1 MVRASTV
8 GAHLPA
14 SGLDIFGDLRKMNK
28 RQLYYQVLNFA
39 MIVSSALMIWKGL
52 IVLTGSES
60 PIVVVL
66 SGSMEPAFHRGDLLF
81 LTNFRE
87 DPIRAGEIVV
97 FKVEGRDIPIVHRVI
112 KVHEKDNG
120 DIKFLTKGDNNEVD
134 DRGLYKEGQNWLEKK
149 DVVGRARGFLP
160 YVGMVT
166 IIMNDYPKFKRPA
179 PAAAKSLQSCP
190 TLCDPIDGS
199 PPGSAIPGILQVLG
213 LLRAGL
219 EEGYSPVGGT
229 GLSSSDLRIWNPY
242 RSLMEMEMATR
253 FSILAWTLH
262 GQRSLAGDS
271 PRGCKSRTRRH

>member
-1 MVRASTV
+1 MVRAGVV
-8 GAHLPA
+8 GTHLPT

-66 SGSMEPAFHRGDLLF
+66 R
-81 LTNFRE
+81 
-87 DPIRAGEIVV
+87 
-97 FKVEGRDIPIVHRVI
+97 
-112 KVHEKDNG
+112 DNG

-166 IIMNDYPKFKRPA
+166 IIMNDYPKFKYA
-179 PAAAKSLQSCP
+179 LLAVMGAY
-190 TLCDPIDGS
+190 
-199 PPGSAIPGILQVLG
+199 VL
-213 LLRAGL
+213 LKR
-219 EEGYSPVGGT
+219 ES
-229 GLSSSDLRIWNPY
+229 
-242 RSLMEMEMATR
+242 
-253 FSILAWTLH
+253 
-262 GQRSLAGDS
+262 
-271 PRGCKSRTRRH
+271 

>member
-1 MVRASTV
+1 MVRAGAV
-8 GAHLPA
+8 GTHLPT
-14 SGLDIFGDLRKMNK
+14 SSLDIFGDLRKMNK

-149 DVVGRARGFLP
+149 DVVGRARGQDGFSERYYYGKHEIP
-160 YVGMVT
+160 GEE
-166 IIMNDYPKFKRPA
+166 RS
-179 PAAAKSLQSCP
+179 SLQEQH
-190 TLCDPIDGS
+190 
-199 PPGSAIPGILQVLG
+199 LQFKQANPVLKP
-213 LLRAGL
+213 AG
-219 EEGYSPVGGT
+219 
-229 GLSSSDLRIWNPY
+229 
-242 RSLMEMEMATR
+242 AC
-253 FSILAWTLH
+253 
-262 GQRSLAGDS
+262 RSLAVRMDS
-271 PRGCKSRTRRH
+271 GSEGL

>member
-1 MVRASTV
+1 MVRAGAV
-8 GAHLPA
+8 GTRLPA

-112 KVHEKDNG
+112 KVHEK
-120 DIKFLTKGDNNEVD
+120 
-134 DRGLYKEGQNWLEKK
+134 
-149 DVVGRARGFLP
+149 FLP

-166 IIMNDYPKFKRPA
+166 IIMNDYPKFKYA
-179 PAAAKSLQSCP
+179 LLAVMGAY
-190 TLCDPIDGS
+190 
-199 PPGSAIPGILQVLG
+199 VL
-213 LLRAGL
+213 LKR
-219 EEGYSPVGGT
+219 ES
-229 GLSSSDLRIWNPY
+229 
-242 RSLMEMEMATR
+242 
-253 FSILAWTLH
+253 
-262 GQRSLAGDS
+262 
-271 PRGCKSRTRRH
+271 

>member
-1 MVRASTV
+1 MHAGNCSPRLSRHAGRERGGVKKRTTSPEEPGAPAV
-8 GAHLPA
+8 GAVVLRGRDERSEPGIGA
-14 SGLDIFGDLRKMNK
+14 CPRAAMDLFGDLRRMNK

-52 IVLTGSES
+52 IVITGSES

-81 LTNFRE
+81 LTNFHD

-112 KVHEKDNG
+112 KIHEKENG
-120 DIKFLTKGDNNEVD
+120 NIKFLTKGDNNEVD

-166 IIMNDYPKFKRPA
+166 IIMNDYPKFKYA
-179 PAAAKSLQSCP
+179 LLAVMGAY
-190 TLCDPIDGS
+190 
-199 PPGSAIPGILQVLG
+199 VL
-213 LLRAGL
+213 LKR
-219 EEGYSPVGGT
+219 ES
-229 GLSSSDLRIWNPY
+229 
-242 RSLMEMEMATR
+242 
-253 FSILAWTLH
+253 
-262 GQRSLAGDS
+262 
-271 PRGCKSRTRRH
+271 

>member
-1 MVRASTV
+1 MVRAGSV
-8 GAHLPA
+8 GTHLPA
-14 SGLDIFGDLRKMNK
+14 SGWDIFGDLRKMNK

-112 KVHEKDNG
+112 KVHEK
-120 DIKFLTKGDNNEVD
+120 
-134 DRGLYKEGQNWLEKK
+134 
-149 DVVGRARGFLP
+149 FLP

-166 IIMNDYPKFKRPA
+166 IIMNDYPKFKYA
-179 PAAAKSLQSCP
+179 LLAVMGAY
-190 TLCDPIDGS
+190 
-199 PPGSAIPGILQVLG
+199 VL
-213 LLRAGL
+213 LKR
-219 EEGYSPVGGT
+219 ES
-229 GLSSSDLRIWNPY
+229 
-242 RSLMEMEMATR
+242 
-253 FSILAWTLH
+253 
-262 GQRSLAGDS
+262 
-271 PRGCKSRTRRH
+271 